1 MVGRLRPDFLA
12 RCLPEVTESGSVI
25 CKQANRY
32 LVEEGRRSFPSGHA
46 STSFAGL
53 SFIAFF
59 LAGQLRIYDGTAMAL
74 KLAACSS
81 PIVLAIAVTVS
92 RVIDYR
98 HHWHDVAAGGALG
111 LLITLITY
119 PLYFPSVFS
128 PVADQI
134 YTTRVDKIRSN
145 ALENN
150 SDNGLNCPPPPV

>member
-1 MVGRLRPDFLA
+1 MIGRLRPDFLA
-12 RCLPEVTESGSVI
+12 RCIPEVTESGSAI
-25 CKQANRY
+25 CKQVNKY

-53 SFIAFF
+53 SFIALF

-74 KLAACSS
+74 KLAACFS
-81 PIVLAIAVTVS
+81 PIVLAIAVTIS
-92 RVIDYR
+92 RVTDHR

-128 PVADQI
+128 PLADQI
-134 YTTRVDKIRSN
+134 YTTRVDKIRTE
-145 ALENN
+145 ALGTN
-150 SDNGLNCPPPPV
+150 SDNGSNCPSSPV